1 MNNYEKN
8 LQTLIGK
15 VEGSIDMGWDE
26 VCDYIGADVHPDS
39 LRKAFA
45 TTEYGGYS
53 VAKYLMDK
61 TANELTE
68 DMIASLEKKKVE
80 EYKERV
86 RLQDARREYNK
97 ELRAEARYESLR
109 EILQEAIYNGEVL
122 FPSNS
127 KFGEKH
133 LKIKDKMP
141 KSAILML
148 SDWHYGAICDSQWN
162 YYDTSVAKER
172 AEQIIN
178 KTIKYI
184 LKMGITDLVVEING
198 DMVEG
203 AINVGNR
210 VASEES
216 VVEQIINV
224 SKLLA
229 KCISTL
235 KPYVQSLKVVTTL
248 GNHGRLTARK
258 KDQADE
264 RENFEMLIP
273 EFLRLTLDDDIQI
286 ITSQGLDFV
295 KYEFGDKVICL
306 SHGHHDKVNSVLE
319 NMVKVYK
326 VIPTEIHLG
335 HYHHASDLNDS
346 DIHIVVNGGL
356 KGIDDFGLKAMRCTT
371 KPSQNLIIYG
381 EDRMVVELVV
391 D

>member
-15 VEGSIDMGWDE
+15 VEGSVDMGWDE
-26 VCDYIGADVHPDS
+26 VCDYIGADIHPDS

-97 ELRAEARYESLR
+97 ELRAEARYEALR
-109 EILQEAIYNGEVL
+109 EILQETLHNGESL
-122 FPSNS
+122 FASNS

-133 LKIKDKMP
+133 LRIEDKTP

-184 LKMGITDLVVEING
+184 LNMGITDLVVEING

-235 KPYVQSLKVVTTL
+235 KPYVKSLKVVTTL

-273 EFLRLTLDDDIQI
+273 EFLRLTLGDDIPI

-295 KYEFGDKVICL
+295 KYEFDDKIICL
-306 SHGHHDKVNSVLE
+306 SHGHHDKATSAID
-319 NMVKVYK
+319 NMIRVYK
-326 VIPTEIHLG
+326 VVPDEIHLG
-335 HYHHASDLNDS
+335 HWHHMSDLNDS
-346 DIHIVVNGGL
+346 NIHVVVNGSI
-356 KGIDDFGLKAMRCTT
+356 KGVDDFGLKATRCTT
-371 KPSQNLIIYG
+371 QPSQNLIVYG
-381 EDRMVVELVV
+381 KDRMMIELIV

>member
-15 VEGSIDMGWDE
+15 VEGSVDMGWDE
-26 VCDYIGADVHPDS
+26 VCDYIGADIHPDS

-45 TTEYGGYS
+45 TTEYGGYN

-68 DMIASLEKKKVE
+68 DMLASLEKKKVE

-97 ELRAEARYESLR
+97 ELRAEARYEALR
-109 EILQEAIYNGEVL
+109 EILQESLHNGESL
-122 FPSNS
+122 FASNS

-133 LKIKDKMP
+133 LRIEDKTP

-184 LKMGITDLVVEING
+184 LNMGITDLVVEING

-273 EFLRLTLDDDIQI
+273 EFLRLTLGDDIPI
-286 ITSQGLDFV
+286 TTSQGLDFV
-295 KYEFGDKVICL
+295 KYEFDDKIICL
-306 SHGHHDKVNSVLE
+306 SHGHHDKATSAID
-319 NMVKVYK
+319 NMIRVYK
-326 VIPTEIHLG
+326 VVPDEIHLG
-335 HYHHASDLNDS
+335 HWHHMSDLNDS
-346 DIHIVVNGGL
+346 NIHVVVNGSI
-356 KGIDDFGLKAMRCTT
+356 KGVDDFGLKATRCATQ
-371 KPSQNLIIYG
+371 PSQNLIVYG
-381 EDRMVVELVV
+381 KDRMMIELIV

>member
-15 VEGSIDMGWDE
+15 VEGSVDMGWDE
-26 VCDYIGADVHPDS
+26 VCDYIGADIHPDS

-68 DMIASLEKKKVE
+68 DMLASLEKKKVE

-97 ELRAEARYESLR
+97 ELRAEARYEALR
-109 EILQEAIYNGEVL
+109 EILQETLHNGESL
-122 FPSNS
+122 FASNS

-133 LKIKDKMP
+133 LRIEDKTP
-141 KSAILML
+141 KSAVLML

-184 LKMGITDLVVEING
+184 LNMGITDLVVEING

-273 EFLRLTLDDDIQI
+273 EFLRLTLGDDIPI

-295 KYEFGDKVICL
+295 KYEFDDKIICL
-306 SHGHHDKVNSVLE
+306 SHGHHDKATSAID
-319 NMVKVYK
+319 NMIRVYK
-326 VIPTEIHLG
+326 VVPDEIHLG
-335 HYHHASDLNDS
+335 HWHHMSDLNDS
-346 DIHIVVNGGL
+346 NIHVVVNGSI
-356 KGIDDFGLKAMRCTT
+356 KGVDDFGLKATRCTT
-371 KPSQNLIIYG
+371 QPSQNLIVYG
-381 EDRMVVELVV
+381 KDRMMIELIV

>member
-1 MNNYEKN
+1 MNNYEQN
-8 LQTLIGK
+8 LRILMDK
-15 VEGSIDMGWDE
+15 VDGVIDMEWQE
-26 VCDYIGADVHPDS
+26 VCDYIGADIHPDS

-45 TTEYGGYS
+45 TTQYGGYN
-53 VAKYLMDK
+53 VAKYLMNK
-61 TANELTE
+61 TAEELTDE
-68 DMIASLEKKKVE
+68 MMASLEEKKIE

-97 ELRAEARYESLR
+97 ELRAEARYEALK
-109 EILQEAIYNGEVL
+109 EILQEALHSGEPL
-122 FPSNS
+122 FSAN
-127 KFGEKH
+127 FGEKH
-133 LKIKDKMP
+133 LNIENKKQKY
-141 KSAILML
+141 AILML

-162 YYDTSVAKER
+162 YYDTSVAQQR
-172 AEQIIN
+172 AEDVIN

-184 LKMGITDLVVEING
+184 LKMGVTDLIVEING

-216 VVEQIINV
+216 VVEQIIEV

-229 KCISTL
+229 KCIATL
-235 KPYVQSLKVVTTL
+235 KSYVNSLKVVTTL

-264 RENFEMLIP
+264 RENFEMIIP
-273 EFLRLTLDDDIQI
+273 EFLRLSLDKDIQI

-295 KYEFGDKVICL
+295 KYEFDDKTICL

-335 HYHHASDLNDS
+335 HYHHASDLNES

-356 KGIDDFGLKAMRCTT
+356 KGIDDFGLKATRCTT
-371 KPSQNLIIYG
+371 KPSQSLIVYD
-381 EDRMVVELVV
+381 EDRMVIELVV

>member
-15 VEGSIDMGWDE
+15 VEGSVDMGWDE
-26 VCDYIGADVHPDS
+26 VCDYIGADIHPDS

-68 DMIASLEKKKVE
+68 DMLASLEKKKVE

-97 ELRAEARYESLR
+97 ELRAEARYEALR
-109 EILQEAIYNGEVL
+109 EILQETLHNGESL
-122 FPSNS
+122 FASNS

-133 LKIKDKMP
+133 LRIEDKTP
-141 KSAILML
+141 KSAVLML

-184 LKMGITDLVVEING
+184 LDMGITDLVVEING

-273 EFLRLTLDDDIQI
+273 EFLRLTLGDDIPI

-295 KYEFGDKVICL
+295 KYEFDDKIICL
-306 SHGHHDKVNSVLE
+306 SHGHHDKATSAID
-319 NMVKVYK
+319 NMIRVYK
-326 VIPTEIHLG
+326 VVPDEVHLG
-335 HYHHASDLNDS
+335 HWHHMSDLNDS
-346 DIHIVVNGGL
+346 NIHVVVNGSI
-356 KGIDDFGLKAMRCTT
+356 KGVDDFGLKATRCTT
-371 KPSQNLIIYG
+371 QPSQNLIVYG
-381 EDRMVVELVV
+381 KDRMMIELIV